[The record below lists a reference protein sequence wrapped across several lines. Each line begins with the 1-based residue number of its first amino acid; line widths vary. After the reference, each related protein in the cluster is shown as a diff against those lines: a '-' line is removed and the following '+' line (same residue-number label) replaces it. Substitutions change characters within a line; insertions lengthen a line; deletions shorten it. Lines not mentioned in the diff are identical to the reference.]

1 VSCCSRRAA
10 RLAAL
15 LLPLLA
21 TAFAAAQDSLG
32 AGEPAWLAYR
42 PVNSAAVFP
51 DGVPDTVVALGR
63 STLEDSASHELALGW
78 HGMLQREPRV
88 VIGADGGLKRAVVI
102 GTQTEINAWRPASGN
117 GKPLAADAYRFSRV
131 GGILVVEGGDERGV
145 LYGVFALLRWIA
157 EEHSLATLNESS
169 GPADSIRWT
178 NEWDNP
184 DGSIERG
191 YAGPSIFFADGK
203 VRADLSRAA
212 AYARLLSSVGI
223 NGCTIN
229 NVNAN
234 IDLLKPESLT
244 DLARIADAF
253 RAYGVRLSLS
263 VDMSSPQALGGL
275 KTFDPLDPEVAAWW
289 KSKVDEVYRAIPDFG
304 GVLIKADSE
313 GRPGPSQ
320 YGRTPADAANVVARA
335 LRPHG
340 GVVLYR
346 GFVYNNHLDWHDLKA
361 DRARAGYDNFHTLDG
376 NFDDNVIVQ
385 IKHGPIDFQVRE
397 PVSPL
402 FAALPH
408 TNEAIELQIT
418 QEYTGQQRHLVY
430 LVPMWKEALDTDM
443 RASLTA
449 SPLPVKQIV
458 SGRSSPLEHHTAG
471 GFVGVANV
479 GTDGWL
485 GNPLAL
491 ANLYGF
497 GRLAW
502 DPNLSAAAISDEWT
516 RLSFGN
522 DAAVRAVVNKLEL
535 DSWHIYESYTGP
547 LGLGTLTDIIHVHFG
562 PGIESAE
569 GNGWGQW
576 IRADHGGVG
585 MDRTIATGTGYIGQY
600 PAPLA
605 AKYESL
611 ATCPDDLL
619 LFMHHVPYTYRLHSG
634 ETVMQHIDNTHYW
647 GAEAAA
653 AQAPAWEEL
662 RGKVPDAIYTEVLK
676 RLQFQSGHA
685 IVWRD
690 AVTQWFTKMS
700 GIPDAKDR
708 VGHYPGRIEAESMKL
723 DGYTPVDVTPWET
736 GSGGRAVVCAAQQC
750 SAQTTWDKPDGW
762 YDVAAQYFDLSN
774 GQSRFILS
782 IAGNEVDRWV
792 AGDTLPSDKL
802 NGHTSTRRVLR
813 RVAIHHGDIVRV
825 TGWPDSAEK
834 APLDY
839 VEIVPSQARETR
851 K

>member
-1 VSCCSRRAA
+1 VRFCSLTTRF
-10 RLAAL
+10 AAL
-15 LLPLLA
+15 LLPLLLNGL
-21 TAFAAAQDSLG
+21 TAAEDPLG
-32 AGEPAWLAYR
+32 PAEPAWLAYR

-51 DGVPDTVVALGR
+51 NGIPDTVVVLGHGV
-63 STLEDSASHELALGW
+63 LEDSASHELAAGW
-78 HGMLQREPRV
+78 RGMLQREPRV
-88 VIGADGGLKRAVVI
+88 VTGAGVGLTHAVVI
-102 GTQTEINAWRPASGN
+102 GTQAEVQAWRPSANNS
-117 GKPLAADAYRFSRV
+117 KPFAPDSYRLYRV
-131 GGILVVEGGDERGV
+131 GRVFVVEGGDDHGV
-145 LYGVFALLRWIA
+145 LYGTFTLLRLIA
-157 EEHSLATLNESS
+157 EEHSLPTLDESS
-169 GPADSIRWT
+169 GPANSIRWT

-184 DGSIERG
+184 NGTIERG
-191 YAGPSIFFADGK
+191 YAGPSIFFEGGK

-229 NVNAN
+229 NVNAD
-234 IDLLKPESLT
+234 IDLLKPEGLAG
-244 DLARIADAF
+244 LARIADAF
-253 RAYGVRLSLS
+253 RPYGVRMSLS
-263 VDMSSPQALGGL
+263 VDMSSPQVLGGL
-275 KTFDPLDPEVAAWW
+275 KTFDPLDPDVVAWW
-289 KSKVDEVYRAIPDFG
+289 KSKVDEIYHAIPDFG

-335 LRPHG
+335 LHSYG

-361 DRARAGYDNFHTLDG
+361 DRARAGYDNFHALDG
-376 NFDDNVIVQ
+376 KFDDNVIVQ

-443 RASLTA
+443 RASLA
-449 SPLPVKQIV
+449 APALPVKEIV
-458 SGRSSPLEHHTAG
+458 SGRSVGPEHHTAG

-485 GNPLAL
+485 GHPLAL

-502 DPNLSAAAISDEWT
+502 DANLSAAAISDEWT

-522 DAAVRAVVNKLEL
+522 DPVVRALVNKLEL
-535 DSWHIYESYTGP
+535 NSWHIYGSYTGP
-547 LGLGTLTDIIHVHFG
+547 LGVGTLTDIIGVHFG

-569 GNGWGQW
+569 RNGWGQW
-576 IRADHGGVG
+576 IRADHDGVG
-585 MDRTIATGTGYIGQY
+585 MDRTVATGTGYIGQY
-600 PAPLA
+600 PPPLA

-634 ETVMQHIDNTHYW
+634 ETVMQYIDDTHYQ
-647 GAEAAA
+647 GADAAA
-653 AQAPAWEEL
+653 EQVPAWESL
-662 RGKVPDAIYTEVLK
+662 NGKVPDAVYVEVLE
-676 RLQFQSGHA
+676 RLQFQAGHA

-690 AVTQWFTKMS
+690 AITRWFTTTS
-700 GIPDAKDR
+700 GIADAKGR
-708 VGHYPGRIEAESMKL
+708 VGNYPGRIEAESMQL

-736 GSGGRAVVCAAQQC
+736 GSGGKAVICATEQC
-750 SAQTTWDKPDGW
+750 SALTTWDKPDGW
-762 YDVAAQYFDLSN
+762 YDVAVQYFDLLHGHSH
-774 GQSRFILS
+774 FALS
-782 IAGNEVDRWV
+782 IGGNQVDHWV
-792 AGDTLPSDKL
+792 ADDTLPSDKL
-802 NGHTSTRRVLR
+802 NGHTSTRRTLR
-813 RVAIHHGDIVRV
+813 NVAIHRGDVVRV
-825 TGWPDSAEK
+825 TGWPDGAEK

-839 VEIVPSQARETR
+839 LEIAPSQAPKAT